1 MATKWRVPFN
11 RAALVGTEL
20 DSVRTAI
27 ANGHISGDGPF
38 ARRAE
43 QQLEELLGAPRVL
56 LTTSGTHSLELAA
69 LLLDMGPGDEVIVPS
84 FTFPTTASA
93 FALRGAHIVFGDIR
107 PDTLNLDERRLADL
121 VTERT
126 RAIVVVHYAGVGCEM
141 DAIARIAEEHDLTI
155 VEDNAHGLFGSY
167 RGRPL
172 GTFGRVAAQ
181 SFHETKNV
189 TCGEG
194 GAVVLNDPAD
204 AERAEILREKGTDR
218 KRFFR
223 GEVDKYTWVDLG
235 SSYVM
240 SDLLAAFLAAQLEQ
254 LNSIQMA
261 RRLLWERYDAAL
273 RDWCE
278 RLGVRRPVVPQHCEQ
293 SYHMYYLLLPSG
305 LLRDA
310 LIAELR
316 DEGILAVFH
325 YLPLDDSTMGRRLGR
340 SAGCPVTAD
349 VSERLVRLPFYTSMT
364 EHEQAAVIDAVT
376 AFAPAKTRL

>member
-1 MATKWRVPFN
+1 MVTWRVPFN
-11 RAALVGTEL
+11 RAGLVGTEL
-20 DSVRTAI
+20 DSIREAI

-43 QQLEELLGAPRVL
+43 KQLEELLGAPRAL

-69 LLLDMGPGDEVIVPS
+69 LLLDLAPGDEVIVPS

-93 FALRGAHIVFGDIR
+93 FALRGAQVVFGDIR
-107 PDTLNLDERRLADL
+107 PDTLNLDERKLPDL

-126 RAIVVVHYAGVGCEM
+126 RAIVVVHYAGVGCEL
-141 DAIARIAEEHDLTI
+141 DAIARVADDHGLTI
-155 VEDNAHGLFGSY
+155 VEDNAHGLFGTY

-194 GAVVLNDPAD
+194 GAVVLNDATD
-204 AERAEILREKGTDR
+204 IERAEILREKGTDR

-254 LNSIQMA
+254 RSSIQDA
-261 RRLLWERYDAAL
+261 RRRLWERYDESL
-273 RDWCE
+273 RSWSE
-278 RLGVRRPVVPQHCEQ
+278 LIGAQRPVVPPHCEQ

-305 LLRDA
+305 ALRDA
-310 LIAELR
+310 LIAALR
-316 DEGILAVFH
+316 DKGILAVFH
-325 YLPLDDSTMGRRLGR
+325 YLPLDRSAMGRRFGR
-340 SAGCPVTAD
+340 SGGCPVSAD

-364 EHEQAAVIDAVT
+364 EGEQAEVIDAVT
-376 AFAPAKTRL
+376 AFAPA

>member
-1 MATKWRVPFN
+1 VVTWRVPFN
-11 RAALVGTEL
+11 RAGLVGTEL
-20 DSVRTAI
+20 DSIREAI

-43 QQLEELLGAPRVL
+43 KQLEELLGAPRAL

-69 LLLDMGPGDEVIVPS
+69 LLLDLAPGDEVIVPS

-93 FALRGAHIVFGDIR
+93 FALRGAQIVFGDIR
-107 PDTLNLDERRLADL
+107 PDTLNLDERTLREL

-126 RAIVVVHYAGVGCEM
+126 RAIVVVHYAGVGCEV
-141 DAIARIAEEHDLTI
+141 DAIARIADEYGLTM
-155 VEDNAHGLFGSY
+155 VEDNAHGLFGTY

-194 GAVVLNDPAD
+194 GAVVLNDAAD
-204 AERAEILREKGTDR
+204 IERAEILREKGTDR

-254 LNSIQMA
+254 RSSIQDA
-261 RRLLWERYDAAL
+261 RRRLWERYDESL
-273 RDWCE
+273 RNWSE
-278 RLGVRRPVVPQHCEQ
+278 LIGAQRPVVPPHCEQ

-305 LLRDA
+305 ALRDA

-316 DEGILAVFH
+316 DRGILAVFH
-325 YLPLDDSTMGRRLGR
+325 YLPLDRSAMGRRLGR
-340 SAGCPVTAD
+340 SGGCPVSAD

-364 EHEQAAVIDAVT
+364 EGEQAEVIDAVT
-376 AFAPAKTRL
+376 AFAPA

>member
-1 MATKWRVPFN
+1 MVTWRVPFN
-11 RAALVGTEL
+11 RAGLVGTEL
-20 DSVRTAI
+20 DSIRDAI

-43 QQLEELLGAPRVL
+43 KQLEELLGAPRVL

-69 LLLDMGPGDEVIVPS
+69 LLLDLAPGDEVIVPS

-93 FALRGAHIVFGDIR
+93 FALRGAQVVFGDIR
-107 PDTLNLDERRLADL
+107 PDTLNLDERKLPDL

-141 DAIARIAEEHDLTI
+141 DAIVRVADEHGLTI
-155 VEDNAHGLFGSY
+155 VEDNAHGLFGAY
-167 RGRPL
+167 RGRAL
-172 GTFGRVAAQ
+172 GTFGRVAAH

-194 GAVVLNDPAD
+194 GAVVLNDASD
-204 AERAEILREKGTDR
+204 IERAEILREKGTDR

-254 LNSIQMA
+254 RSSIQDA
-261 RRLLWERYDAAL
+261 RRLLWERYDESL
-273 RDWCE
+273 RDWSE

-293 SYHMYYLLLPSG
+293 SYHMYYLLLPSSA
-305 LLRDA
+305 LRDA
-310 LIAELR
+310 LIAVLR
-316 DEGILAVFH
+316 DQGILAVFH
-325 YLPLDDSTMGRRLGR
+325 YLPLDRSAMGLRFGR
-340 SAGCPVTAD
+340 SSGCPVSAD

-364 EHEQAAVIDAVT
+364 EREQTLVIDAVT
-376 AFAPAKTRL
+376 AFSPA

>member
-1 MATKWRVPFN
+1 MAATWRVPFN
-11 RAALVGTEL
+11 RAGLVGTEL
-20 DSVRTAI
+20 ESVREAI

-43 QQLEELLGAPRVL
+43 KQLEALLGAPRAL

-69 LLLDMGPGDEVIVPS
+69 LLLDIAPGDEVIVPS
-84 FTFPTTASA
+84 FTFATTASA
-93 FALRGAHIVFGDIR
+93 FALRGAQIVFGDIR
-107 PDTLNLDERRLADL
+107 PDTLNLDERRLTDL

-126 RAIVVVHYAGVGCEM
+126 RAIVVVHYAGVACEM
-141 DAIARIAEEHDLTI
+141 DAIARVADERGLTI
-155 VEDNAHGLFGSY
+155 IEDNAHGLFGAY

-172 GTFGRVAAQ
+172 GTFGRFAAH

-194 GAVVLNDPAD
+194 GAIVLNNAAD
-204 AERAEILREKGTDR
+204 VERAEILREKGTDR

-254 LNSIQMA
+254 SSVIQNA
-261 RRLLWERYDAAL
+261 RRLIWERYDEAL
-273 RDWCE
+273 RDWSE
-278 RLGVRRPVVPQHCEQ
+278 RLGARRPMVPPHCEQ
-293 SYHMYYLLLPSG
+293 AYHMYYVLLPSG
-305 LLRDA
+305 ELRDA

-316 DEGILAVFH
+316 GQGILAVFH
-325 YLPLDDSTMGRRLGR
+325 YLPLDVSTMGRRFGR
-340 SAGCPVTAD
+340 SDGCPVSAD
-349 VSERLVRLPFYTSMT
+349 ISDRLVRLPFYTSMT
-364 EHEQAAVIDAVT
+364 EREQTAVIDAVT
-376 AFAPAKTRL
+376 AFAPATTRL

>member
-1 MATKWRVPFN
+1 MVTWRVPFN
-11 RAALVGTEL
+11 RAGLVGTEL
-20 DSVRTAI
+20 DSIRDAI

-43 QQLEELLGAPRVL
+43 KQLEELLGAPRVL

-69 LLLDMGPGDEVIVPS
+69 LLLDLAPGDEVIVPS

-93 FALRGAHIVFGDIR
+93 FALRGAQVVFGDIR
-107 PDTLNLDERRLADL
+107 PDTLNLDERKLPDL

-141 DAIARIAEEHDLTI
+141 DAIVRVADEHGLTI
-155 VEDNAHGLFGSY
+155 VEDNAHGLFGAY
-167 RGRPL
+167 RGRAL
-172 GTFGRVAAQ
+172 GTFGRVAAH

-194 GAVVLNDPAD
+194 GAAVLNDASD
-204 AERAEILREKGTDR
+204 IERAEILREKGTDR

-254 LNSIQMA
+254 RSSIQDA
-261 RRLLWERYDAAL
+261 RRLLWERYDESL
-273 RDWCE
+273 RDWSE

-293 SYHMYYLLLPSG
+293 SYHMYYLLLPSSA
-305 LLRDA
+305 LRDA
-310 LIAELR
+310 LIAVLR
-316 DEGILAVFH
+316 DQGILAVFH
-325 YLPLDDSTMGRRLGR
+325 YLPLDRSAMGRRFGR
-340 SAGCPVTAD
+340 SSGCPVSAD

-364 EHEQAAVIDAVT
+364 EGEQAEVIDAVT
-376 AFAPAKTRL
+376 AFAPA

>member
-1 MATKWRVPFN
+1 VVTWRVPFN
-11 RAALVGTEL
+11 RAGLVGTEL
-20 DSVRTAI
+20 DSIRDAI

-43 QQLEELLGAPRVL
+43 KQLEELLGAPRVL

-69 LLLDMGPGDEVIVPS
+69 LLLDLAPGDEVIVPS

-93 FALRGAHIVFGDIR
+93 FALRGAQVVFGDIR
-107 PDTLNLDERRLADL
+107 PDTLNLDERKLPDL

-141 DAIARIAEEHDLTI
+141 DAIVRVADEHGLTI
-155 VEDNAHGLFGSY
+155 VEDNAHGLFGAY
-167 RGRPL
+167 RGRAL
-172 GTFGRVAAQ
+172 GTFGRVAAH

-194 GAVVLNDPAD
+194 GAVVLNDASD
-204 AERAEILREKGTDR
+204 IERAEILREKGTDR

-254 LNSIQMA
+254 RSSIQDA
-261 RRLLWERYDAAL
+261 RRLLWERYDESL
-273 RDWCE
+273 RDWSE

-293 SYHMYYLLLPSG
+293 SYHMYYLLLPSSA
-305 LLRDA
+305 LRDA
-310 LIAELR
+310 LIAVLR
-316 DEGILAVFH
+316 DQGILAVFH
-325 YLPLDDSTMGRRLGR
+325 YLPLDRSAMGLRFGR
-340 SAGCPVTAD
+340 SSGCPVSAD

-364 EHEQAAVIDAVT
+364 EREQTLVIDAVT
-376 AFAPAKTRL
+376 AFSPA

>member
-1 MATKWRVPFN
+1 MVTWRVPFN
-11 RAALVGTEL
+11 RAGLVGTEL
-20 DSVRTAI
+20 DSIRDAI

-43 QQLEELLGAPRVL
+43 KQLEELLGAPRVL

-69 LLLDMGPGDEVIVPS
+69 LLLDLAPGDEVIVPS

-93 FALRGAHIVFGDIR
+93 FALRGAQVVFGDIR
-107 PDTLNLDERRLADL
+107 PDTLNLDERKLPDL

-141 DAIARIAEEHDLTI
+141 DAIVRVADEHGLTI
-155 VEDNAHGLFGSY
+155 VEDNAHGLFGTY

-194 GAVVLNDPAD
+194 GAVVLNDASD
-204 AERAEILREKGTDR
+204 IERAEILREKGTDR

-254 LNSIQMA
+254 RSSIQDA
-261 RRLLWERYDAAL
+261 RRLLWERYDESL
-273 RDWCE
+273 RDWSE

-293 SYHMYYLLLPSG
+293 SYHMYYLLLPSSA
-305 LLRDA
+305 LRDA
-310 LIAELR
+310 LIAVLR
-316 DEGILAVFH
+316 DQGILAVFH
-325 YLPLDDSTMGRRLGR
+325 YLPLDRSAMGLRFGR
-340 SAGCPVTAD
+340 SSGCPVSAD

-364 EHEQAAVIDAVT
+364 EREQTLVIDAVT
-376 AFAPAKTRL
+376 AFSPA